1 MSYVLTCSTVLQHW
15 MGPVVQDEGGSPP
28 PPRTSSST
36 GVAAARRGTATRA
49 KVATRENMLV
59 SGEENAR
66 GLSDLDLKPEDLSLV
81 VQALLY
87 LSGHPTNP

>member
-1 MSYVLTCSTVLQHW
+1 MSSVLTCSTVLQHW

-36 GVAAARRGTATRA
+36 GVAAARRGRAARA

-59 SGEENAR
+59 CGEENVR
-66 GLSDLDLKPEDLSLV
+66 GLRDVDLK
-81 VQALLY
+81 A
-87 LSGHPTNP
+87 